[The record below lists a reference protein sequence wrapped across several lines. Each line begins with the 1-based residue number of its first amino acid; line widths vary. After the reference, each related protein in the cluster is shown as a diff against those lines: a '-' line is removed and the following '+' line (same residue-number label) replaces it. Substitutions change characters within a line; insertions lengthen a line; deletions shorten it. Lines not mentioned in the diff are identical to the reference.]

1 MLIKAI
7 LVGLIYWLSMGRAC
21 YFLSFAFRKPVVLG
35 VIIGLVYGDVAKGLM
50 YGATIQLMYMGGIE
64 AGGNIPSDQGLASC
78 IAIPAAIATNLDPAA
93 AVALAVP
100 FGVLRC
106 FDQQRPSYNQCFL

>member
-64 AGGNIPSDQGLASC
+64 AEEISQVIKAWLHVSQSQLQLLQ
-78 IAIPAAIATNLDPAA
+78 T
-93 AVALAVP
+93 
-100 FGVLRC
+100 
-106 FDQQRPSYNQCFL
+106 

>member
-50 YGATIQLMYMGGIE
+50 YGATPAKAAEIFSPYSSFISQL
-64 AGGNIPSDQGLASC
+64 
-78 IAIPAAIATNLDPAA
+78 
-93 AVALAVP
+93 
-100 FGVLRC
+100 
-106 FDQQRPSYNQCFL
+106 QRIHFLIYYISSIISLILLYRTIMFLVELQNTTHKL